1 MGVTIRDVAER
12 AKVSISTV
20 SRVLNDTCNVREDK
34 RVRVLEAAAELG
46 YTPNPAAQSLHSMKT
61 GAIGILLP
69 YVSGEFY
76 AELLNG
82 IDSAAQEG
90 GRLLLISTS
99 HNSEEELEAALK
111 GMYRRVDGILV
122 MAPVTTADAVL
133 QRAPKD
139 IPVVFMNTRTESQHI
154 PLITFDNYGGM
165 RAMTEHLIQKGH
177 RRIGFIT
184 GPNCA
189 FDAQDRFRGYR
200 EAIHEAGI
208 PLNEDLVVD
217 GEYTQQAGYDGARY
231 LLGLNPRPTA
241 IMTSN
246 DDAALGAMSALRE
259 AGLRIP
265 EDVALSGFDDI
276 PSSSFTVPPLT
287 TVHVPVRELGS
298 QSVMLLEAA
307 IDSGLNGSEIV
318 TLPVELR
325 LRESTGS

>member
-20 SRVLNDTCNVREDK
+20 SRVLNDTCNVHEDK
-34 RVRVLEAAAELG
+34 RIRVIEAAAELG

-69 YVSGEFY
+69 YVSGEFF

-99 HNSEEELEAALK
+99 HNSEEELEAALR

-133 QRAPKD
+133 KRAPHD
-139 IPVVFMNTRTESQHI
+139 IPVVFMNTRTERSDI
-154 PLITFDNYGGM
+154 PLITFDNYSGM
-165 RAMTEHLIQKGH
+165 RAMTEHLIERGH

-184 GPNCA
+184 GPAAA
-189 FDAQDRFRGYR
+189 FDAQERFRGYR
-200 EAIHEAGI
+200 EALHAADI

-217 GEYTQQAGYDGARY
+217 GQFTQQAGYDGTRY
-231 LLGLNPRPTA
+231 LIGMDPRPTA

-259 AGLRIP
+259 AHLRIP
-265 EDVALSGFDDI
+265 EDMALCGFDDI
-276 PSSSFTVPPLT
+276 PSAAFAVPPLS
-287 TVHVPVRELGS
+287 TVHIPVRELGK
-298 QSVMLLEAA
+298 QSVELLEAA
-307 IDSGLNGSEIV
+307 IDTGLIPGRVSIK
-318 TLPVELR
+318 LPLELR
-325 LRESTGS
+325 LRGST